1 MPIQEGDFVLI
12 QVEDKRFLKRI
23 TKDFNLNYKKRT
35 LKFED
40 VVGKEFGTL
49 VNGFYLLKPNLEAI
63 ILYGFKRKTQI
74 IYPKDAF
81 YIAFKLGINKS
92 STVLEFGIG
101 SGALTAVLSELAGRV
116 VAYEVSQEF
125 YKNALKNWDTFGLCK
140 NVEAI
145 NQDFMDA
152 DLSGREFDA
161 CFVDVREPWLYLKK
175 IHSVLKN
182 SAMCGFLLPTTNQV
196 SRLLQEMDGLFAGVE
211 VMEILLRKYKP
222 VYERLRPEDIMVA
235 HTGYLVFGMKIM

>member
-12 QVEDKRFLKRI
+12 QVEDRRFLKRI
-23 TKDFNLNYKKRT
+23 TKGFNLSYRKGT

-40 VVGKEFGTL
+40 VVGKEYGAK
-49 VNGFYLLKPNLEAI
+49 VDGFYLLKPNLEAI

-81 YIAFKLGINKS
+81 YIAFKLNINKNS
-92 STVLEFGIG
+92 RVLEFGIG
-101 SGALTAVLSELAGRV
+101 SGALTAVLSELAGKV
-116 VAYEVSQEF
+116 VAYEISQEF
-125 YKNALKNWDTFGLCK
+125 YKNALKNWETFGLCK
-140 NVEAI
+140 NVQAMNE
-145 NQDFMDA
+145 DFGNV
-152 DLSGREFDA
+152 DLTGELFDA

-175 IHSVLKN
+175 VHGVIKD

-196 SRLLQEMDGLFAGVE
+196 SRLLEEMEGLFAGIE
-211 VMEILLRKYKP
+211 VMEILLRRYKP
-222 VYERLRPEDIMVA
+222 VHERLRPEDMMIA

>member
-1 MPIQEGDFVLI
+1 MPTQEGDFVLI

-40 VVGKEFGTL
+40 VVGKEFGTS

-116 VAYEVSQEF
+116 VAYEVSPEF

-152 DLSGREFDA
+152 DLSGPLGLFCKIDSPLATLFLSSQRCPFLIVSKGFA
-161 CFVDVREPWLYLKK
+161 LYL
-175 IHSVLKN
+175 
-182 SAMCGFLLPTTNQV
+182 
-196 SRLLQEMDGLFAGVE
+196 
-211 VMEILLRKYKP
+211 
-222 VYERLRPEDIMVA
+222 
-235 HTGYLVFGMKIM
+235 LVFPMLCKLRNQTQGLYAPPSCR